1 MYFLK
6 NLKIGGLYVIQSNL
20 QTAQEIATQMGKA
33 SDSIQSAMN
42 KPLSTDD
49 QTTLTVNE
57 QCQEANQQALKLTN
71 LFNKAFQK
79 TIQNI
84 HSAAEEFERKDYEI
98 QIEINQSLNI
108 TNYIDDM
115 NTYQKAKDG

>member
-1 MYFLK
+1 M
-6 NLKIGGLYVIQSNL
+6 IQSNL
-20 QTAQEIATQMGKA
+20 QTAQEIATQMRKA

-98 QIEINQSLNI
+98 QVEINQSLNI